1 MPHMQIRSR
10 PVSSPN
16 DLEKFLRPLAR
27 EGINI
32 IAAGG
37 SSIEL
42 DGEVGIAVPHED
54 IERAEAVLTEAGY
67 TVTPAEVHE
76 CWMENVPG
84 ELRRCIAEAAAQN
97 LEAGRVIKDFAIG
110 LPREDGRTLVQVYSV
125 DVRTQANT
133 VEPPAPDADLGGE
146 SSAG

>member
-10 PVSSPN
+10 PVSTPN

-42 DGEVGIAVPHED
+42 DGEVGVSVAHED
-54 IERAEAVLTEAGY
+54 LERAEAVLTEAG
-67 TVTPAEVHE
+67 
-76 CWMENVPG
+76 
-84 ELRRCIAEAAAQN
+84 
-97 LEAGRVIKDFAIG
+97 
-110 LPREDGRTLVQVYSV
+110 
-125 DVRTQANT
+125 
-133 VEPPAPDADLGGE
+133 
-146 SSAG
+146 